1 MKIEI
6 YIVDLCWK
14 SEKKIWVLIILS
26 LEEKYKVKNQKRNE
40 RQFEPGRSLLNIQD
54 KDFIS
59 KCQNFYISHEPFLK
73 ETT

>member
-26 LEEKYKVKNQKRNE
+26 LEEKNEESRIRKEMKGNLSPVEVCLMFKIKILFLNVKTFTFHMNL
-40 RQFEPGRSLLNIQD
+40 F
-54 KDFIS
+54 
-59 KCQNFYISHEPFLK
+59 
-73 ETT
+73 